1 MTTRK
6 LETGTPDLI
15 AEVTGHVAT
24 VTLNNPARRNALSAG
39 MSQHLPS
46 LLDTLQA
53 DAEVRVLVLTGA
65 EGAFCAG
72 GDVTSLGT
80 SLRADA
86 GPDEMVR
93 VLMAAQ
99 TKVSQRLYD
108 FPKPVIAALPGPAAG
123 AGMSIA
129 LACDLRIACQ
139 SAFFAPAFGALGV
152 SGDFGGSWYMT
163 QLLGPARTKEI
174 YFSSRRIDAA
184 EALALGL
191 VNRVVPDDGFETA
204 VAELAVGLA
213 AQAPLA
219 LAAMKANINRAATCD
234 LASALEG
241 EARAMV
247 ATLRTEDHKNAAQA
261 FLQKRRPEFTGK

>member
-15 AEVTGHVAT
+15 AGIDGHVAT
-24 VTLNNPARRNALSAG
+24 VTLNNPARRNALSSG
-39 MSQHLPS
+39 MSANLPA
-46 LLDTLQA
+46 LLDMLEA
-53 DAEVRVLVLTGA
+53 DGDVRVLVLTGA

-86 GPDEMVR
+86 GQDEMVR

-99 TKVSQRLYD
+99 TAVSQRLYD

-129 LACDLRIACQ
+129 LACDLRIACD

-163 QLLGPARTKEI
+163 QLIGPAKTKEL
-174 YFSSRRIDAA
+174 YFSSRRIDAG
-184 EALALGL
+184 EAQALGL
-191 VNRVVPDDGFETA
+191 VNRVVPDEGFAAA
-204 VAELAVGLA
+204 VAEMAAGLA
-213 AQAPLA
+213 MQAPLA
-219 LAAMKANINRAATCD
+219 LSAMKANINRAGVCD
-234 LASALEG
+234 LETALEG

-247 ATLRTEDHKNAAQA
+247 ATLNTQDHKDAAQA

>member
-39 MSQHLPS
+39 MTANLPA
-46 LLDTLQA
+46 LLDALEA
-53 DAEVRVLVLTGA
+53 DAQVRVLVLTGA

-72 GDVTSLGT
+72 GDVTSLGS

-86 GPDEMVR
+86 GPEEMVR

-99 TKVSQRLYD
+99 TAVSQRIYD

-129 LACDLRIACQ
+129 LACDLRIACE

-163 QLLGPARTKEI
+163 QLVGPAKTKEI
-174 YFSSRRIDAA
+174 YFSSRRINAP
-184 EALALGL
+184 EAKALGL
-191 VNRVVPDDGFETA
+191 INRIEPDADFAAKTA
-204 VAELAVGLA
+204 AWA
-213 AQAPLA
+213 AGIALRAPLA
-219 LAAMKANINRAATCD
+219 LAAMKANINRAAHCD
-234 LASALEG
+234 LATALEG

-247 ATLRTEDHKNAAQA
+247 ATLGTEDHRNAAMA
-261 FLQKRRPEFTGK
+261 FLEKRTPEFKGK